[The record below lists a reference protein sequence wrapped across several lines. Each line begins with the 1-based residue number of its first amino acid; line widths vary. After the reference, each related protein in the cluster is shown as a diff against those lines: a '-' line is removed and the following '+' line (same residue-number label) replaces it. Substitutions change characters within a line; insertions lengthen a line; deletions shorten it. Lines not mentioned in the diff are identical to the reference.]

1 MSEQQ
6 ISRES
11 FLSSTIC
18 PYFDDCH
25 PYRPVRSF
33 TSAAPYRS
41 SFHTSTISL
50 PDIKEAT
57 IEQNDSS
64 CSSSVEHNQKAV
76 VNFHDQNTRK
86 SLEQNLEPKSSNNFV
101 AVDNLIANENV
112 RRYCHEQMETETPCS
127 ADTSK
132 SSTVQALY
140 PSENTDV
147 IINENQISHSVEKI
161 QKPAI
166 SIIAVQITS
175 PNSHR
180 RIICPNQNET
190 HRNNNKSKI
199 VYKMDDF
206 DSSSDPVISSRN
218 LPDSALESLLSYSS
232 DSSKQP
238 KSILKQ
244 RQVAASL
251 LSPSTCN
258 ISDKTSERYAGR
270 VQISDNND
278 KEEKQQYNDQCCDIS
293 DRMSHSLNLN
303 SNLTGREN
311 RLYQIM
317 QENLRQQKL
326 LRRSET
332 PCHLPQASFN
342 GPFFTLEE
350 VQIKQQRESLEKQQ
364 IPVEEYRFDTDYH
377 LIRKEQQNS
386 IDDSSRKL
394 RYGSRSKSVSVM
406 EMNAMEPE
414 KNNEIKES
422 VVVPLSS
429 LPPIKQKHERAR
441 SVPPSLRTRNI
452 TDPDRINEYHRQKQ
466 LELEAMRLKEERAIL
481 CREKQSRALEKQE
494 RLYCQQMQAKGSRIS
509 PELEDSMTQSHEEL
523 QQIDISA
530 QKRQKELY
538 FEKNIE
544 PQLMHVYETR
554 PITATSE
561 SDAQGEL
568 ICSPNS
574 ISWKRVYIVDQL
586 KPVAKNEIITSEQL
600 LEKERFNIDLL
611 KRREAFIEKPRPEP
625 VIFRTGKRWK
635 PPPEQSYIWP
645 YVGKALNA
653 EPSLE
658 SSSNYSTDNAIGRT
672 TEFQWQP
679 VVYNPEYKQE
689 YKDFSSE
696 NSFPDTLR
704 GFGPGPLDESAKRQ
718 IKHLVQP
725 LPDGSHRPKPAFG
738 GPRATPSGGFYPHA
752 PNAIKVLKKKHS
764 QSLPESID
772 MDPDKEMEIIHH
784 RKFHRFGEL
793 PSSRCCDIADWEKI
807 YDLPVHSSTI
817 TSRDIP
823 RNVNVRGKLAAFENK
838 LRLTTPSVHLRS
850 NTRDTRCPQL
860 SSIRATN
867 IDDNLQSSDNK
878 QMNRNRQYL
887 RQQKHRQQQFSPNIA
902 RTDNN
907 NYYNH
912 RSYQLNKQQRNERQ
926 IISSSGSLAHHI
938 DHCNINQSNRLCS
951 INHPD
956 NCYQF
961 NREMLSQKLT
971 RPMRDPSDYN
981 QYRIP
986 VFRSDRTSTPYQ
998 QQQLVAQSAISQAS
1012 PRRLTRIPMN
1022 YDVDRSNPQV
1032 IDVQRLPSRFS
1043 TNKQWVTRT
1052 T

>member
-1 MSEQQ
+1 MSQQQ

-11 FLSSTIC
+11 FLPSTKC
-18 PYFDDCH
+18 SHSDDCH
-25 PYRPVRSF
+25 HNRPVRSF
-33 TSAAPYRS
+33 
-41 SFHTSTISL
+41 ISL

-57 IEQNDSS
+57 IEENDSSS

-76 VNFHDQNTRK
+76 VNFYDQNIRK
-86 SLEQNLEPKSSNNFV
+86 SPKQNLELESSNNSV
-101 AVDNLIANENV
+101 VVDHLIANENV
-112 RRYCHEQMETETPCS
+112 RRYCHEQMVTPCS

-132 SSTVQALY
+132 SSIVQTLH
-140 PSENTDV
+140 PSENIDV
-147 IINENQISHSVEKI
+147 NINANQTPHSVEKI
-161 QKPAI
+161 QKPTI
-166 SIIAVQITS
+166 SIIAVQITN

-180 RIICPNQNET
+180 R
-190 HRNNNKSKI
+190 
-199 VYKMDDF
+199 VYKMDNDF
-206 DSSSDPVISSRN
+206 DNSSDSDPFVSTLN
-218 LPDSALESLLSYSS
+218 YSS
-232 DSSKQP
+232 DFSKQP

-244 RQVAASL
+244 RQVAESL
-251 LSPSTCN
+251 LSPSTCD
-258 ISDKTSERYAGR
+258 ISDNTSERYVER
-270 VQISDNND
+270 IQISDTSD
-278 KEEKQQYNDQCCDIS
+278 KKEKQQFNDQCCDIS
-293 DRMSHSLNLN
+293 DRMSQSSHSFNLS
-303 SNLTGREN
+303 SNLTEREN

-317 QENLRQQKL
+317 QENLRQQRL
-326 LRRSET
+326 LRRPQT
-332 PCHLPQASFN
+332 PRHLPQASFN

-350 VQIKQQRESLEKQQ
+350 VHIKQQSESLERQQ
-364 IPVEEYRFDTDYH
+364 IPVEEYRFETDYH

-386 IDDSSRKL
+386 IDDSNHKL
-394 RYGSRSKSVSVM
+394 SYDSRSKSVSVM
-406 EMNAMEPE
+406 EMNVMEPE

-422 VVVPLSS
+422 VVVPS
-429 LPPIKQKHERAR
+429 LQPAKQKHERAR

-466 LELEAMRLKEERAIL
+466 LELEAMRLNEEKAVL
-481 CREKQSRALEKQE
+481 CREKQCRALEKQE
-494 RLYCQQMQAKGSRIS
+494 HLYCQQMQTKGSRIIS
-509 PELEDSMTQSHEEL
+509 PAIEDSMTQSREEL
-523 QQIDISA
+523 QQIDINA
-530 QKRQKELY
+530 QKRQKEFY

-561 SDAQGEL
+561 GDTQGEL

-574 ISWKRVYIVDQL
+574 ITWKRVYIVDQL

-600 LEKERFNIDLL
+600 LEKERFDIDLL
-611 KRREAFIEKPRPEP
+611 KRREVFIEKPRPEP

-635 PPPEQSYIWP
+635 PPPEQSNVWP

-658 SSSNYSTDNAIGRT
+658 SSSNYSTDNATGRT
-672 TEFQWQP
+672 AEFRWQP
-679 VVYNPEYKQE
+679 VVYDPEYKQE
-689 YKDFSSE
+689 CKNFSPEHSL
-696 NSFPDTLR
+696 PDTLR
-704 GFGPGPLDESAKRQ
+704 GYGPGPLDESAKRQ
-718 IKHLVQP
+718 IRHVVQP

-764 QSLPESID
+764 QSLPELID
-772 MDPDKEMEIIHH
+772 ADPDKEMEIIHH

-793 PSSRCCDIADWEKI
+793 PSSRCYDIADWEKI
-807 YDLPVHSSTI
+807 YDLPVHTSTI

-850 NTRDTRCPQL
+850 NTGNTRC
-860 SSIRATN
+860 SRATN
-867 IDDNLQSSDNK
+867 IDDGLQSSDNE

-887 RQQKHRQQQFSPNIA
+887 RQQRHRQQQFSPTIA

-912 RSYQLNKQQRNERQ
+912 RSYQINKQQRNERK
-926 IISSSGSLAHHI
+926 IIPSGGSLTHHI
-938 DHCNINQSNRLCS
+938 DHCNVNQTNRLCS
-951 INHPD
+951 ISHPD

-971 RPMRDPSDYN
+971 RPIRDPSEHSHY

-986 VFRSDRTSTPYQ
+986 VFRSDRTSTAYEQQ
-998 QQQLVAQSAISQAS
+998 QQQLSAKSQAA
-1012 PRRLTRIPMN
+1012 PRRLTRIPVN
-1022 YDVDRSNPQV
+1022 CVADRSNPQV
-1032 IDVQRLPSRFS
+1032 IDVQRLPSRIS
-1043 TNKQWVTRT
+1043 TNTQWQQKFPP
-1052 T
+1052 